1 MQDMQ
6 AQMEKLLVAAED
18 CALISKLATDP
29 NKRELFDRLA
39 KHLGVLAAEVER
51 AIAESAGRA
60 KD

>member
-18 CALISKLATDP
+18 CALISKLATV
-29 NKRELFDRLA
+29 A
-39 KHLGVLAAEVER
+39 KHRGVLAAEVER
-51 AIAESAGRA
+51 SIAESAGRA